1 MSDFTRGWSAVLW
14 KELALEWRT
23 RETAGSMVVFSLLV
37 LVMFHFAFESRL
49 PLDIEAAVREAL
61 PGEVLERL
69 PAEAFYRLRGMESDA
84 GRILPGVY
92 WVAVTFAAVLGLN
105 RSYARDAEG
114 RVIEG
119 QLVAPVS
126 PAAVYLGK
134 ATANSLFILVTG
146 AILLPFLAV
155 LFNEPL
161 GGGWW
166 RVLVVLAVGG
176 IGTGIVGTLF
186 ASVAGSTRLREI
198 MLPILLL
205 PVLAPTLIWAV
216 QATSLAM
223 RGEGGA
229 DYWGPVAYIAGQSG
243 IFLTASLLLYEYL
256 VEE

>member
-1 MSDFTRGWSAVLW
+1 MTDFTRGWRAVLW
-14 KELALEWRT
+14 KELALEWKT

-49 PLDIEAAVREAL
+49 PADVEAMVRKAL
-61 PGEVLERL
+61 PEEKLEGL
-69 PAEAFYRLRGMESDA
+69 STDLFYRLRGTEADV

-134 ATANSLFILVTG
+134 ATANSLFIVVTG
-146 AILLPFLAV
+146 AILLPFVAV
-155 LFNEPL
+155 LYNESLAGIWPRL
-161 GGGWW
+161 
-166 RVLVVLAVGG
+166 LVILAVGG
-176 IGTGIVGTLF
+176 TGTGLIGTLF
-186 ASVAGSTRLREI
+186 SSVAGSTRLREI

-205 PVLAPTLIWAV
+205 PVLAPMLIWAI
-216 QATSLAM
+216 QATSNAFL
-223 RGEGGA
+223 GEAGA
-229 DYWGPVAYIAGQSG
+229 DFWNPILLMAGQG
-243 IFLTASLLLYEYL
+243 AIFLVASLLLYEYL